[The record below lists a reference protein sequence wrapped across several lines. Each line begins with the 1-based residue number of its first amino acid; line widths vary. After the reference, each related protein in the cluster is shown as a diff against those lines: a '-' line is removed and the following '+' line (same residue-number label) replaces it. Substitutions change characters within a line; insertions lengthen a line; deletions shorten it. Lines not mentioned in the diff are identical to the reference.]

1 MRLMTNRAAGLRL
14 YAPAPVKEAAR
25 NERISGPMSAPLDA
39 IAQHAQSFGD
49 RTAVIVDASGGAR
62 ESTTTFD
69 ELNRIV
75 NRLAHGLLAAG
86 AAPGERL
93 VWCGPNS
100 LEVLVTIHAARK
112 LNLVAV
118 PLSYRFNAE
127 EMAYVIDNSDA
138 TTVVV
143 DAEQAALAA
152 QARARAPKLQR
163 VIVFGGDAPEGCVAW
178 DDVTAGQP
186 DTEPG
191 IEPGSEAGS
200 AMIYTSGTTGKPK
213 GALRTRTDR
222 QVVFALLGELNMLHP
237 DAVHLTT
244 GPLYHSGP
252 LAFASLS
259 HTLGAPIVVLRKF
272 DASRWIDLVKT
283 HRVTN
288 TFSAPTQLKR
298 IVSLPDDRIAEA
310 DMSSM
315 VTLIANAA
323 PVPYALKQEII
334 DKLGD
339 GFLYEVYGS
348 TELGVDTVLKPEDQ
362 LRKPGSCGRPY
373 GGIEMKIVKDD
384 GTDAGPGEPGELFVR
399 TGLVMD
405 GYHRTDEK
413 LTELSGSEAA
423 SDWKSVGDVAYV
435 DDEGYVYICDR
446 KKDMIIS
453 GGVNIYPAEIEAVLH
468 AHPQVLDAAVF
479 GIPDDEWGER
489 VHAIVQAKP
498 GETIDLDELRAFAEP
513 RLASYKRPREYELRA
528 ELPRTDAGKL
538 LKRVLRDEYWQ
549 GRSSAV

>member
-1 MRLMTNRAAGLRL
+1 MD
-14 YAPAPVKEAAR
+14 
-25 NERISGPMSAPLDA
+25 APLDA
-39 IAQHAQSFGD
+39 LAQHAQQFGD
-49 RTAVIVDASGGAR
+49 RTAVVVDGSGGAR
-62 ESTTTFD
+62 PSSTTFGD
-69 ELNRIV
+69 LNRLV
-75 NRLAHGLLAAG
+75 NQLAHGLAAAG
-86 AAPGERL
+86 ARPGERL

-118 PLSYRFNAE
+118 PLSYRFNAD
-127 EMAYVIDNSDA
+127 EMAYAIDNSDA
-138 TTVVV
+138 TIVVV
-143 DAEQAALAA
+143 DADEAPLVA
-152 QARARAPKLQR
+152 QVRAEIPKVR
-163 VIVFGGDAPEGCVAW
+163 TVVVFGGVTPDGCRCW
-178 DDVTAGQP
+178 DDVIAGAS
-186 DTEPG
+186 DTEPD

-222 QVVFALLGELNMLHP
+222 QIVFSLLGELNLLHEN
-237 DAVHLTT
+237 AVHLTT

-272 DASRWIDLVKT
+272 DAARWVELVKEY
-283 HRVTN
+283 RVTN

-298 IVSLPDDRIAEA
+298 IVSLPDDQLAGA

-334 DKLGD
+334 EKLGD

-348 TELGVDTVLKPEDQ
+348 TELGVDTVLKPQDQ
-362 LRKPGSCGRPY
+362 LRKPGSCGKPY
-373 GGIEMKIVKDD
+373 GGIEMKIVKEDAS
-384 GTDAGPGEPGELFVR
+384 DAGPGEPGELFVR
-399 TGLVMD
+399 TGLAMD
-405 GYHRTDEK
+405 GYYRTDEQ
-413 LTELSGSEAA
+413 LTQLSGPDSATN
-423 SDWKSVGDVAYV
+423 DWKSVGDVAYM
-435 DDEGYVYICDR
+435 DDEGYVFICDR

-453 GGVNIYPAEIEAVLH
+453 GGVNIYPAEIEAVLY
-468 AHPQVLDAAVF
+468 AHPQVLDVAVF

-498 GETIDLDELRAFAEP
+498 GETIDVEELRTFAEP
-513 RLASYKRPREYELRA
+513 RLASYKRPRAYELRD
-528 ELPRTDAGKL
+528 ELPRTDSGKL

-549 GRSSAV
+549 GRRSAV

>member
-1 MRLMTNRAAGLRL
+1 M
-14 YAPAPVKEAAR
+14 
-25 NERISGPMSAPLDA
+25 NEPLAAPLDA
-39 IAQHAQSFGD
+39 IAVHAQSD
-49 RTAVIVDASGGAR
+49 PNRNAVIVDASGGAR
-62 ESTTTFD
+62 PSTTTFG
-69 ELNRIV
+69 EMNALV

-86 AAPGERL
+86 ASSGERL

-138 TTVVV
+138 TVVVV
-143 DAEQAALAA
+143 DAEQAAVVASIRNA
-152 QARARAPKLQR
+152 IPKVRA
-163 VIVFGGDAPEGCVAW
+163 VIVYGGSPPDGFVAW
-178 DDVTAGQP
+178 DDVCIGRP
-186 DTEPG
+186 ETEPDVAATT
-191 IEPGSEAGS
+191 EAGA

-222 QVVFALLGELNMLHP
+222 GIVFTLLGELNLLHENS
-237 DAVHLTT
+237 VHLTT
-244 GPLYHSGP
+244 GPMYHSGP

-272 DASRWIDLVKT
+272 DPVRWLALVRD

-298 IVSLPDDRIAEA
+298 VVSLPDDELARA
-310 DMSSM
+310 DLSSM
-315 VTLIANAA
+315 ICLIANAA
-323 PVPYALKQEII
+323 PVPYALKQELIA
-334 DKLGD
+334 KLGD

-362 LRKPGSCGRPY
+362 LRKPGSCGKPY
-373 GGIEMKIVKDD
+373 GGIELRVVKED
-384 GTDAGPGEPGELFVR
+384 GSDAAPGEPGELFVR
-399 TGLVMD
+399 TGLAMD
-405 GYHRTDEK
+405 GYHRTAEQ
-413 LTELSGSEAA
+413 LTELSDEE
-423 SDWKSVGDVAYV
+423 WKSVGDVAYL

-446 KKDMIIS
+446 LKDMIIS
-453 GGVNIYPAEIEAVLH
+453 GGVNIYPAEIEAVLY

-489 VHAIVQAKP
+489 VHAIVQPKV
-498 GETIDLDELRAFAEP
+498 GETIDIDELRAFVEP
-513 RLASYKRPREYELRA
+513 RLARYKHPREYEVRS
-528 ELPRTDAGKL
+528 ELPRTDSGKL
-538 LKRVLRDEYWQ
+538 LKRVLRDEFWADKE
-549 GRSSAV
+549 RAV